1 MAQDYD
7 KIFKENIE
15 EIILPL
21 AEKIL
26 HIHPETLEEIPDDL
40 QRTIERKPD
49 FLKKVTH
56 SDPDKDYILHIE
68 FQKEDETEMVFRMLE
83 YCAILL
89 RQYKLPVRQ
98 YVFFIGAGQSKMRRT
113 LQHEHLQYTFELKN
127 IHDSTYQIFLQSDKP
142 EEVILAILADFGVD
156 KPEKVI
162 VAVLQRL
169 RDLPVETLRKQ
180 KCVKQLEI
188 LSSLRNLQQETIN
201 QIEKMPLTYD
211 LEKDIRF
218 QQGKEAVI
226 VKFLKNSTLTVQ
238 EIARMAEVSVAY
250 VQELAEKIRK

>member
-1 MAQDYD
+1 M
-7 KIFKENIE
+7 
-15 EIILPL
+15 PL

-26 HIHPETLEEIPDDL
+26 HIQPEALEEIPDDL

-49 FLKKVTH
+49 FLKRVTH
-56 SDPDKDYILHIE
+56 AEKSRDYILHIE
-68 FQKEDETEMVFRMLE
+68 FQKEDETEMAFRMLE

-98 YVFFIGAGQSKMRRT
+98 YVFFIGTGQSKMR
-113 LQHEHLQYTFELKN
+113 QELQYEQLQYAFGLKN
-127 IHDSTYQIFLQSDKP
+127 IQDSTYQTFLQSDKP
-142 EEVILAILADFGVD
+142 EEVILAVLADFGID
-156 KPEKVI
+156 KPETVI
-162 VAVLQRL
+162 ASVLQRL

-188 LSSLRNLQQETIN
+188 LSNLRNLQQETIN

-226 VKFLKNSTLTVQ
+226 IKFLKNSTLTVQ

-250 VQELAEKIRK
+250 VQELAEKIRQ

>member
-15 EIILPL
+15 EIIMPL

-26 HIHPETLEEIPDDL
+26 HIQTEALEEIPDDL

-56 SDPDKDYILHIE
+56 AESSRDYILHIE
-68 FQKEDETEMVFRMLE
+68 FQKEDETDMVFRMLE

-98 YVFFIGAGQSKMRRT
+98 YIFFIGSGKSKMRYA
-113 LQHEHLQYTFELKN
+113 LQYEHLQYAFEVKN
-127 IHDSTYQIFLQSDKP
+127 IQDFTYQTFLESNKP
-142 EEVILAILADFGVD
+142 EEVILAVLADFGTD
-156 KPEKVI
+156 KPETVI
-162 VAVLQRL
+162 NTVLYHL
-169 RDLPVETLRKQ
+169 RMMPVETLRKE

-188 LSSLRNLQQETIN
+188 LSNLRNLQRETIKL
-201 QIEKMPLTYD
+201 IEKMPLTYD

-226 VKFLKNSTLTVQ
+226 GKLLKNSTLSTE
-238 EIARMAEVSVAY
+238 EIARMTEVPVAY